1 MNPRLPLTL
10 LTGALFLGLSAVP
23 PGLAWELSGTSR
35 TTLRSSW
42 ADAPSGEDDRA
53 AYASEALSLEAD
65 RLPMD
70 ARVFLSGSY
79 RWDIGQEDPDSVFYS
94 SVDRFANGRHLFVQE
109 LGLSA
114 RPAQALEVTAG
125 RFSWESAEPVHLDG
139 AAARVS
145 LPALPLLRGAELR
158 AFGGRIVQFYEDLE
172 KDGVYGAGVDL
183 RLPLDVAL
191 TADYLDYFDDLTR
204 VTARK
209 AFGQAAYAEAGAE
222 WVNGDLREASVSGTL
237 WWAATG
243 TEVTASVYKKIGNED
258 YDDFL
263 LDFTA
268 DADPGRYELQRLAL
282 DRQAPYNQ
290 YRLGLEQRLGSV
302 ATVSLVYTKR
312 DLIDEEHYESSF
324 NTSFDVVQAGLGLF
338 EPGVAGLSVRGH
350 VSWWQEDRL
359 AGDEARTLSYS
370 LDAEQRLP
378 RGFVVSGAYYRKTED
393 INNEL
398 ESLVAQSLELGVGYH
413 PGGAWGV
420 DLAYTRETDDLLED
434 LYGVDEV
441 HSVETRLTVRF

>member
-10 LTGALFLGLSAVP
+10 LTGALLLGLSAAP
-23 PGLAWELSGTSR
+23 PGLAWDLSGTSR

-65 RLPMD
+65 GLPLD
-70 ARVFLSGSY
+70 ARVFASGSY
-79 RWDIGQEDPDSVFYS
+79 RWDIGQEDPDSVFYG
-94 SVDRFANGRHLFVQE
+94 SVDRFAGGRHLFVQE

-114 RPAQALEVTAG
+114 RPARALEVTAG
-125 RFSWESAEPVHLDG
+125 RFWWESAEPVHLDG

-145 LPALPLLRGAELR
+145 LPGLPLVRGAGLR
-158 AFGGRIVQFYEDLE
+158 AFGGRIVQLYEDLE
-172 KDGVYGAGVDL
+172 KQGVYGAGLDL
-183 RLPLDVAL
+183 GLPLGVDL
-191 TADYLDYFDDLTR
+191 TADYLDYFDDLAR
-204 VTARK
+204 ITARK
-209 AFGQAAYAEAGAE
+209 AFGRTLYAKAGAE
-222 WVNGDLREASVSGTL
+222 WVNGDLREASVSGTV
-237 WWAATG
+237 WWEPTG
-243 TEVTASVYKKIGNED
+243 TEITASVYKKIGNED
-258 YDDFL
+258 DDDFL

-268 DADPGRYELQRLAL
+268 DADPGRYQLARLAL

-290 YRLGLEQRLGSV
+290 YRVGLEQRLGRA
-302 ATVSLVYTKR
+302 ATVSLAYTKR

-324 NTSFDVVQAGLGLF
+324 NTSFDVVQAGIGLF
-338 EPGVAGLSVRGH
+338 DPGVAGLTVRGR
-350 VSWWQEDRL
+350 VSWWREDRL
-359 AGDEARTLSYS
+359 AGDEARTLSWS

-378 RGFVVSGAYYRKTED
+378 RGFTVSAAWYRKTED

-398 ESLVAQSLELGVGYH
+398 ESLVAQSLELGAGYH

-434 LYGVDEV
+434 LYGVDEI
-441 HSVETRLTVRF
+441 HTLETRLTVRF